1 MKTRFI
7 YLFLNEIIIVMVSPR
22 FYLILA
28 LLMFVIPANGIE
40 YAGSLTINECK
51 ACELE
56 KQMLIRFIHFSIYLR
71 YGIG

>member
-1 MKTRFI
+1 
-7 YLFLNEIIIVMVSPR
+7 
-22 FYLILA
+22 
-28 LLMFVIPANGIE
+28 MFVIPANGIE